1 MLSSILQ
8 TFSVLIVAEHSHS
21 HSHPHA
27 SLESPSVTTQ
37 STSVGEVS
45 PTKKIAI
52 PDRPTSPSSD
62 AAYSY
67 YGHPAATRASL
78 QNVAQEIAQANSP
91 SAINSHAHQGSDIPD
106 TNYSRGRRSTSIV
119 NPTSDE
125 ILPSSEETPLLG
137 DLENR
142 ASPKSHSNPHGGSM
156 NVRALVLHVLGDALG
171 NVGVI
176 ATGFVIWQTS
186 WSFKYYFDPLISLV
200 ITVIIFSSA
209 LPLGKYRQMLWV
221 PIIHLLRCM
230 SSP

>member
-8 TFSVLIVAEHSHS
+8 TFPVLTVAEHSHP
-21 HSHPHA
+21 HNHPHA
-27 SLESPSVTTQ
+27 SPESPSVTTPQ
-37 STSVGEVS
+37 STSVEEVS
-45 PTKKIAI
+45 PTKKIVI
-52 PDRPTSPSSD
+52 PGQSASTSPD

-78 QNVAQEIAQANSP
+78 QNVAHEIAQANSP
-91 SAINSHAHQGSDIPD
+91 SAINSYAHQSPDIPEY
-106 TNYSRGRRSTSIV
+106 NHSRGS
-119 NPTSDE
+119 NPASDE
-125 ILPSSEETPLLG
+125 TLPPSEETPLLR
-137 DLENR
+137 DPESH
-142 ASPKSHSNPHGGSM
+142 APPKSHPNSHGGSM

-209 LPLGKYRQMLWV
+209 LPLGKYWQVFWV
-221 PIIHLLRCM
+221 PNIHLLGYM
-230 SSP
+230 GSP